1 MANKPTMMSLA
12 SPRYAVTSS
21 PGLNGLGLSAPGQT
35 KMQVQDSLN
44 KQYAQ
49 QQALNKIGGT
59 PMQAFPGSY
68 IAQPQVFGAGVT
80 DPNLTGFLAT
90 PNLYNNMHPGL
101 MGGRTATN
109 MFGSAGSGQVVNY
122 NNTGAT
128 VGAMPGSYIG
138 VPGQPAPGAPVKPQP
153 LPAKAPGKFVAPV
166 FSPAPIAAPKRR

>member
-21 PGLNGLGLSAPGQT
+21 PGLNGLGQNAPGQT
-35 KMQVQDSLN
+35 KLQVQSNMN
-44 KQYAQ
+44 KQTQ

-59 PMQAFPGSY
+59 PMQAFAGSY
-68 IAQPQVFGAGVT
+68 IAKPQVFGAGVT
-80 DPNLTGFLAT
+80 NPNLTGFLAT
-90 PNLYNNMHPGL
+90 PNLYNNI
-101 MGGRTATN
+101 TAAN

-138 VPGQPAPGAPVKPQP
+138 VPGQPAPGAPVRPQP
-153 LPAKAPGKFVAPV
+153 LPGKAPGKFVAPV
-166 FSPAPIAAPKRR
+166 FSPAPIAVPKRR